1 MERPRFGPDAD
12 AGLLLRRGGALVAD
26 ALLVATLFGLA
37 SVAFRLLAGSPL
49 PAGRWLLPVAYLG
62 HYVAFE
68 GTFGRTPG
76 KRLLGLVVRERDG
89 STCGLRAALV
99 RNLLR
104 VVDGAVFYLVGLAV
118 VVLTDGDRRI
128 GDHVAGTRVVRA
140 GE

>member
-1 MERPRFGPDAD
+1 MDRPRLETDAD

-26 ALLVATLFGLA
+26 ALLVATLFGLV
-37 SVAFRLLAGSPL
+37 SIAFRLLAGSL
-49 PAGRWLLPVAYLG
+49 PSAGRWLLPVAYLG
-62 HYVAFE
+62 YYVAFE

-76 KRLLGLVVRERDG
+76 KRLLGLVVLEADG
-89 STCGLRAALV
+89 SPCGPRSALV
-99 RNLLR
+99 RNPLR

-118 VVLTDGDRRI
+118 VVLTDEDRRV